1 MPRGARLL
9 LLMCVLQLAAC
20 SQTFFTDFVLPLPVL
35 AGASSE
41 AALRSSLL
49 AFLAELSPAYNASH
63 ITITEGT

>member
-1 MPRGARLL
+1 MPKGARLL
-9 LLMCVLQLAAC
+9 LFMCVFQLAAC
-20 SQTFFTDFVLPLPVL
+20 SQTFFTDFVLLLPDL
-35 AGASSE
+35 AGSE

>member
-1 MPRGARLL
+1 MPKGARLL

-35 AGASSE
+35 AGSE

-63 ITITEGT
+63 ITITEGS